1 MVHRAEEE
9 VQDEKLAELGTTE
22 KTQDDKFTLG
32 NNEEG
37 RSLDAIMEVVAAEP
51 ALCVKID
58 LVFVVKY
65 RSLLT
70 HLIPKRFTELFG
82 D

>member
-22 KTQDDKFTLG
+22 KTRDDKFTLG

-51 ALCVKID
+51 VLCVKID

-82 D
+82 A